1 MVAIVTGGSRGIGK
15 AIAEGLLKTDY
26 SVIITARN
34 ESEDIRKLK
43 ESFEGKVF
51 FVPCDISV
59 EEDRKRLFDFAKSN
73 FGKIDLLVNNAGVHR
88 VKEKISLTS
97 RPRISIF
104 SRT

>member
-34 ESEDIRKLK
+34 ESENIRKLK

-51 FVPCDISV
+51 C
-59 EEDRKRLFDFAKSN
+59 
-73 FGKIDLLVNNAGVHR
+73 
-88 VKEKISLTS
+88 
-97 RPRISIF
+97 
-104 SRT
+104 